1 MYCIFLLLFDRC
13 FYIIYQTIYLSVNIH
28 KLNSLFSWENSLL
41 VQNAEVYMVLVKT
54 SNCMRKFY
62 SLQGLFIT
70 AELFTARNEVGAR

>member
-1 MYCIFLLLFDRC
+1 MFLHNLPNNIFVSQYSQAQQPFQLREQF
-13 FYIIYQTIYLSVNIH
+13 IS
-28 KLNSLFSWENSLL
+28 S
-41 VQNAEVYMVLVKT
+41 NAEVYMVLVKT